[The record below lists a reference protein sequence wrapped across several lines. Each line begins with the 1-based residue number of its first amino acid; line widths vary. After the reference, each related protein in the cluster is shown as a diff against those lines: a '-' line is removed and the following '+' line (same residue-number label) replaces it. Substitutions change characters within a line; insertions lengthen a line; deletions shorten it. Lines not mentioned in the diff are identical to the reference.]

1 MKKVRKNGQSTVEF
15 ALLLP
20 LLLMI
25 IVLIIEVSILFH
37 NYLVITQL
45 SREVARLGAL
55 GGTNQQI
62 LEKINTTE
70 SQLINTYLLVGDI
83 VEDEISILP
92 ANESER
98 EVGADISVSISYR
111 VHINIPYFG
120 EAIGLTMKAI
130 STMRIERV

>member
-1 MKKVRKNGQSTVEF
+1 MKKVSKNGQSTVEF

-25 IVLIIEVSILFH
+25 TVLIIEVSILFH

-62 LEKINTTE
+62 LDRINTTE
-70 SQLINTYLLVGDI
+70 SKLINTYLLVEKI
-83 VEDEISILP
+83 VEDEINILP

-98 EVGADISVSISYR
+98 QEGENITVSIPYR

-120 EAIGLTMKAI
+120 EAIGLTMKTT
-130 STMRIERV
+130 STMRIERI